1 MKKTNGFTLLELI
14 ISLAIISLIIMMGT
28 QLLIFGIRGHSRSY
42 NEFDIQSNIRI
53 VSQHMNNTIRDSS
66 GVFLLHRENANN
78 LTSEW
83 NYIMLSP
90 QKDRMIHYIWNPST
104 NSHISKDLFPAI
116 DGIKLDFEL
125 TRDDDSDLEK
135 LLGLYFSVEGRGKT
149 REINTELEAKNA
161 LQVVDRSYLHK
172 ANTLAYRK
180 DTRLDEVSNSQAV
193 VAMVLDVSG
202 SMANKMDGTDDANDS
217 SNNPTDYSRMKL
229 MKTEAIRLVEGL
241 SEQPNI
247 YIGITPFSSTANNSG
262 SMMNAKQEI
271 DTNPGLRSTIQE
283 LSAGGGTN
291 TGDGIRRAY
300 YNISD
305 FNEKHPNK
313 TNKNFMII
321 LVDGVT
327 TFGSVH
333 EVVRNHTISFSSYQ
347 GPTLTQNGK
356 NYEYSHRTG
365 LLFKTYHYKYI
376 GLEHEIYVIGDG
388 NITNSELTNSNLNTY
403 YTKGRYYGDGEF
415 LDPVGTEYVNTI
427 GSMVRSYKEGTNEA
441 IKAYVIGFSA
451 NSNDFGSLSD
461 IAKAVTG
468 DTVYYEA
475 GSPKALEDILKEIQR
490 DITDALWHIGGPN

>member
-193 VAMVLDVSG
+193 VAMVLDVSA
-202 SMANKMDGTDDANDS
+202 SMANKMDGNSKGNDS
-217 SNNPTDYSRMKL
+217 SSNPTDYSRMKL

-271 DTNPGLRSTIQE
+271 DTNPGLKRTIQG

-305 FNEKHPNK
+305 FNGKHPNK

-327 TFGSVH
+327 TYASVH
-333 EVVRNHTISFSSYQ
+333 EVKR
-347 GPTLTQNGK
+347 G
-356 NYEYSHRTG
+356 YSDRDLG
-365 LLFKTYHYKYI
+365 ES
-376 GLEHEIYVIGDG
+376 LEHNGILYYYSYRQRVDRQWRYYYDGVKQGDYVTG
-388 NITNSELTNSNLNTY
+388 NIDIHNNLASVNTY
-403 YTKGRYYGDGEF
+403 YPNGRYYGKGNS
-415 LDPVGTEYVNTI
+415 LDFHGRDYVNLI

-451 NSNDFGSLSD
+451 DSNDFGSLSD

>member
-53 VSQHMNNTIRDSS
+53 VSQYMNNTIRDSS

-202 SMANKMDGTDDANDS
+202 SMAARMSGTYNANDS
-217 SNNPTDYSRMKL
+217 SSNSTNHSRMKL
-229 MKTEAIRLVEGL
+229 MKTEAIRLAEGL

-247 YIGITPFSSTANNSG
+247 YIGISPFSSTANNSRP
-262 SMMNAKQEI
+262 MMNAKQEI

-300 YNISD
+300 YNISN
-305 FNEKHPNK
+305 FNGKHPNK

-327 TFGSVH
+327 TFGSYH
-333 EVVRNHTISFSSYQ
+333 RAAGIELSREWSYPGDSIVRN
-347 GPTLTQNGK
+347 GLT
-356 NYEYSHRTG
+356 YYYSHYTKNLITKDYYYYRVD
-365 LLFKTYHYKYI
+365 KAN
-376 GLEHEIYVIGDG
+376 YVTGDG
-388 NITNSELTNSNLNTY
+388 NINNNIIWENDFGAYFNN
-403 YTKGRYYGDGEF
+403 GRYAGNGEF

-451 NSNDFGSLSD
+451 NSNDFESLSD